1 MTNTII
7 AGGVKAV
14 YDQATDCWYAETVA
28 PGNELYLDLSLP
40 TGIFSQN
47 LHTLIGRGAF
57 DFSVDEEGNPVNGGV
72 DYTATML
79 SYYAQIY
86 VGEGEGGSTDS
97 PYYTEDANIRGC
109 VKVNAELATILQ
121 KLMDKYTFK
130 NVVNSWTKLCYYY
143 ETIGPEA

>member
-1 MTNTII
+1 M
-7 AGGVKAV
+7 
-14 YDQATDCWYAETVA
+14 
-28 PGNELYLDLSLP
+28 P
-40 TGIFSQN
+40 TGIFYQN

-57 DFSVDEEGNPVNGGV
+57 DFRVDEDGNPVNGGV

-79 SYYAQIY
+79 SYYAKIY
-86 VGEGEGGSTDS
+86 DGSTDS